1 MILNSQIV
9 ETIRLNAQR
18 LAQNLKTKDALAQ
31 FSNSESLEEMFRSME
46 RLLTETQMYFDD
58 VILEYL
64 KEDSWRDL
72 KAILSVYALNAF
84 NQTNSGSYSET
95 FSKAAVQSSEF
106 SIS

>member
-31 FSNSESLEEMFRSME
+31 FSESTSLEEMFRSME
-46 RLLTETQMYFDD
+46 RLLVETQMYFDD

-64 KEDSWRDL
+64 KEDTWKDL

-84 NQTNSGSYSET
+84 NQTSAET
-95 FSKAAVQSSEF
+95 YFSTGNTVSQSNDF
-106 SIS
+106 SQIS